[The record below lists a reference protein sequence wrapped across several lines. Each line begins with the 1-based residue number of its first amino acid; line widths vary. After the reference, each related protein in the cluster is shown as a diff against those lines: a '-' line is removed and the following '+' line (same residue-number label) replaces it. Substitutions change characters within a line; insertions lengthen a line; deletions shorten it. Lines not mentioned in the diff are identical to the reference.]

1 MNEFKGT
8 KGEWVLKQQGDA
20 NEYCILTEDMKWVS
34 AFKLNGEQSDET
46 QLANMAL
53 FAASKNL
60 LATLIETDKDLCVLE
75 VIMAQIEK
83 INPLAEGMTNLV
95 VKWRERNQKAI
106 NKALAK

>member
-60 LATLIETDKDLCVLE
+60 LATLIKMDEELRVLE
-75 VIMAQIEK
+75 RCMRITDRTDIEA
-83 INPLAEGMTNLV
+83 LAAH
-95 VKWRERNQKAI
+95 WRVMSRNAI